1 MTARDDV
8 QKLVNTIL
16 IEIEKIN
23 GEGDTI
29 PIVPGNGIKQKNV
42 SSVQAGKFGF
52 LPLTEEEKKEFMNS
66 LDAKGKQMLAEL
78 AGEATRST
86 DPEPLNTLTPT
97 TGF

>member
-29 PIVPGNGIKQKNV
+29 PIVPGNGIEQKNV
-42 SSVQAGKFGF
+42 SSVQTGKFGF
-52 LPLTEEEKKEFMNS
+52 LPLTEGEKKEFMNS

-86 DPEPLNTLTPT
+86 DPEPLNTLTGA